1 MQAFR
6 IQGGYKLNGD
16 VVPQGAKN
24 EALQIICASLLTS
37 EEVVISNIP
46 NIIDVNKLINL
57 LSSIGVK
64 VKKINPNKYSFKSEK
79 INLKSLSS
87 EKFKTDGKSIRG
99 SSMIVGPLLARFG
112 VASIPRPGGDKFG
125 RRRLD
130 THFGGLI

>member
-64 VKKINPNKYSFKSEK
+64 VKKNKS
-79 INLKSLSS
+79 
-87 EKFKTDGKSIRG
+87 
-99 SSMIVGPLLARFG
+99 
-112 VASIPRPGGDKFG
+112 
-125 RRRLD
+125 
-130 THFGGLI
+130 

>member
-6 IQGGYKLNGD
+6 IQGGNKLNGD

-57 LSSIGVK
+57 LSSVGVK
-64 VKKINPNKYSFKSEK
+64 VKKCTRPPKCTLPI
-79 INLKSLSS
+79 
-87 EKFKTDGKSIRG
+87 
-99 SSMIVGPLLARFG
+99 LL
-112 VASIPRPGGDKFG
+112 
-125 RRRLD
+125 
-130 THFGGLI
+130 